1 MGSESS
7 PFFFLRNRSKYLHN
21 KVFYIIFDINKLNK
35 MKKLFHYLIIFLVI
49 YWCFNNIN
57 GCNVT
62 KDIKVPQ
69 IEEKG
74 GSCEGCT
81 APIEE
86 SNYDVLETERE
97 QVSYEYLKNAII
109 RNEGRPKSFI
119 ELGRKIESS
128 KSITIVTIDYSII
141 NDKDI
146 RVNRRCVGTHEFTMD
161 DVLISVDITDEII

>member
-1 MGSESS
+1 M
-7 PFFFLRNRSKYLHN
+7 R
-21 KVFYIIFDINKLNK
+21 KLV
-35 MKKLFHYLIIFLVI
+35 HYLIIFLVI

-57 GCNVT
+57 GCNVA

-74 GSCEGCT
+74 DYCEGCT

-86 SNYDVLETERE
+86 TNYDVLETERE
-97 QVSYEYLKNAII
+97 QVSYEYLKDAII
-109 RNEGRPKSFI
+109 RNESKPKSFI

-128 KSITIVTIDYSII
+128 KSITIVTMDYSII
-141 NDKDI
+141 NDRNE

-161 DVLISVDITDEII
+161 DVLISVDIKDEKI